1 MVMYRLVLELKKFVG
16 KQQYKC
22 VGFGGINK
30 K

>member
-1 MVMYRLVLELKKFVG
+1 MVMYRLVIGLTKFVG

-22 VGFGGINK
+22 VGFGDINK